1 MRRADFHFD
10 LPQELIAQRP
20 AATRSAS
27 RMLALDGASGS
38 LRDLQFRDFPSLL
51 KPADLLVFNDTR
63 VIPARAFGLKES
75 GGRVEILL
83 ERALT
88 ADTALVQLRASKG
101 LKLGAAVKLAGG
113 HSASM
118 LGRQGDLF
126 HLRFSCEVAAFF
138 EAHGEIPLPPY
149 ISRQAE
155 GDDRER
161 YQTVYARILGAVAA
175 PTAGLHFDA
184 DTFAA
189 LEARGIRHTFVTL
202 HVGAGTFQ
210 PVRADDIEGHEMH
223 EEYLEVS
230 EAACAAIE
238 AARAAG
244 GRVIAVGT
252 TVVRSLE
259 TAASMAAES
268 CGAAEDGDHDH
279 DHDHEHGRGAGAGR
293 RVVAPYRGATRIF
306 IKPGHRF
313 RAVDAMVTN
322 FHLPEST
329 LLMLCAAFVGR
340 ETLLAAYEHAV
351 RAQYRFFSYGDAMF
365 LTPSTSA
372 SAASAAPPVSA
383 PERA

>member
-1 MRRADFHFD
+1 MRRTDFHFD

-51 KPADLLVFNDTR
+51 TPADLLVFNDTR
-63 VIPARAFGLKES
+63 VIPARVFGFKES

-88 ADTALVQLRASKG
+88 ANTALVQLRASKG
-101 LKLGAAVKLAGG
+101 LKPGAAVKLAGG

-126 HLRFSCEVAAFF
+126 HLHFSCEVAAFF

-149 ISRQAE
+149 IARQAE
-155 GDDRER
+155 SDDRER

-175 PTAGLHFDA
+175 PTAGLHFDV

-189 LEARGIRHTFVTL
+189 LEARGIRRTFVTL
-202 HVGAGTFQ
+202 HVGAWTFQ
-210 PVRADDIEGHEMH
+210 PVPADDIEGHEMH

-230 EAACAAIE
+230 GAACEAIN
-238 AARAAG
+238 ATRAAG
-244 GRVIAVGT
+244 GRVIAIGT

-259 TAASMAAES
+259 TAARRAAGS
-268 CGAAEDGDHDH
+268 CGAAQDGDHE
-279 DHDHEHGRGAGAGR
+279 HEHGRGAGASR

-365 LTPSTSA
+365 LTPSA
-372 SAASAAPPVSA
+372 SALAASTPESA
-383 PERA
+383 